1 LARNACVTNDDCGS
15 GEECRGGTCVA
26 GGEGCKVEVIHFDF
40 DKYSLTTLAKQQIS
54 GMADC
59 LKSSG
64 AHYTLEGHA
73 DERGTDEYNLHL
85 SQRRAASVKKYLTD
99 LGVPAKNLDTIG
111 YGFHRPAVQG
121 HNEEAWAANRRVE
134 FRRN

>member
-15 GEECRGGTCVA
+15 GQECRGGTCVT
-26 GGEGCKVEVIHFDF
+26 GGDQCKLEVVHFDF

-54 GMADC
+54 AMADC
-59 LKSSG
+59 LKSRG